1 MERNS
6 VVRKNIEKVFI
17 VGDPG
22 EKVIGTFEGE
32 YDVPRGRME
41 ESMKVLLKNLRQ
53 RNSSNIIKRKPLNTA
68 NNK

>member
-1 MERNS
+1 M
-6 VVRKNIEKVFI
+6 EKVFI

-32 YDVPRGRME
+32 YDVPKGRRE

-53 RNSSNIIKRKPLNTA
+53 RNFSNKEKKRYLIKRK
-68 NNK
+68 KK

>member
-1 MERNS
+1 M
-6 VVRKNIEKVFI
+6 VRKNV
-17 VGDPG
+17 

-53 RNSSNIIKRKPLNTA
+53 RNSSNIIKRKPLNTT
-68 NNK
+68 NNKKDD

>member
-1 MERNS
+1 M
-6 VVRKNIEKVFI
+6 EKVFI

-32 YDVPRGRME
+32 YDVPRGRRE

-53 RNSSNIIKRKPLNTA
+53 RNFSNTIKKKPLNT
-68 NNK
+68 